1 MRKKGVSLPEARRQ
15 NRMQIKEVI
24 YKKAPITRIEVARWL
39 GLTLPTITTSA
50 LEMLAE
56 GSLVERE
63 MPEMD
68 SRNPR
73 GGRKPL
79 YLDVNPTAGYAMG
92 IELGPYRT
100 TVCITDLR
108 GNTLEECRFPAASRD
123 YDEMVSDLT
132 RQANEVLRRANI
144 AQGKLLGIG
153 VGLPG
158 FIESERGVIR
168 SSMRSDWNGKSLGL
182 DLQQNLGFPVLLENN
197 VRARVIG
204 VEMFS
209 KVPRPDTFAYYFISK
224 GIACSLMIQNDIF
237 SGRTAGAGE
246 VGHMV
251 VQPHGPVCETCH
263 NCGCLEALAGENAV
277 IRQCEKVLKNA
288 DRNQIES
295 IAEDGEDTRFQY
307 LLMLQK
313 QNNPQVC
320 AVMENAVFHLGLAL
334 ANIINFIS
342 PRLVLVDSQMMQ
354 NEENRAQLLQV
365 TNSNLYGLNETEVSI
380 EFVPFDR
387 FSGAKGSAALVVKK
401 KFIHL
406 E

>member
-15 NRMQIKEVI
+15 NRVQIKEII
-24 YKKAPITRIEVARWL
+24 YKKAPITRTDIARRL

-56 GSLVERE
+56 GALIERE
-63 MPEMD
+63 IPELD

-79 YLDVNPTAGYAMG
+79 YLDVNPAAGYAMG
-92 IELGPYRT
+92 VELGPYQT
-100 TVCITDLR
+100 TVCLTDLR
-108 GNTLEECRFPAASRD
+108 GNVLQKEWFPAASSD
-123 YDEMVSDLT
+123 YAQMVDTLT
-132 RQANEVLRRANI
+132 RQINGVLRTADI
-144 AQGKLLGIG
+144 PQDKLLGVG
-153 VGLPG
+153 VGIPG
-158 FIESERGVIR
+158 FIESEKGVIR
-168 SSMRSDWNGKSLGL
+168 SSMRSKWDGKSLGM
-182 DLQQNLGFPVLLENN
+182 DLQQSLGFPVLLENN
-197 VRARVIG
+197 VRARAIG

-209 KVPRPDTFAYYFISK
+209 EVARPDTFAYYFISK

-237 SGRTAGAGE
+237 SGKTAGAGE

-277 IRQCEKVLKNA
+277 LQQCEKVLKNA
-288 DRNQIES
+288 DPDQLQS
-295 IAEDGEDTRFQY
+295 MSQDGEDAKMQY
-307 LLMLQK
+307 LLMLQRQK
-313 QNNPQVC
+313 NPQVC
-320 AVMENAVFHLGLAL
+320 AVLDNAAFHLGLAL

-342 PRLVLVDSQMMQ
+342 PRLVLVESQMMQ
-354 NEENRAQLLQV
+354 NEENRMRLLQV
-365 TNSNLYGLNETEVSI
+365 THKNLFGLNETEVDI

-406 E
+406 Q